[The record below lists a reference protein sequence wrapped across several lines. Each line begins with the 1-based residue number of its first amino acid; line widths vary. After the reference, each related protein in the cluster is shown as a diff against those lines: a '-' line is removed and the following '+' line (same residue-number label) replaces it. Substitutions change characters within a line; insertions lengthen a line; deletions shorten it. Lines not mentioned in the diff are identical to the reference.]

1 METNKRKK
9 TTIKK
14 TRIEKPENVLS
25 GIKTVRVQNWKGKS
39 SQTIPSKDQER
50 KQGRRKRFKLWTICK
65 FYKSRQ

>member
-1 METNKRKK
+1 METNRRKK

-25 GIKTVRVQNWKGKS
+25 GIKTVRVQNWKEKS

-50 KQGRRKRFKLWTICK
+50 K
-65 FYKSRQ
+65 